1 MAPRLLVIGLDA
13 FERSLAK
20 QLMADGLMPNLAKV
34 AASGTRYRLDQ
45 ADMFT
50 GLPWEHWSSG
60 RSPADGGRWSA
71 ITFDTAHYTARQD
84 ETPFRPF
91 LADVPLRTVV
101 LDLPY
106 CDLASAPTVR
116 GLTRWGSHDPGAPV
130 ASRPA
135 GLHREIA
142 ARFGAYPAAEW
153 IYGFSWPSVT
163 RTRAASAALVKGVH
177 TRAAVAK
184 WLLAERLPDWD
195 LGIVVVSEGH
205 SAIEPMWHGVDP
217 RHPLHGIPSAKDAG
231 DGLRAVYGAIDELIG
246 TMQAAF
252 PDATLAVF
260 TMHGM
265 GANDGDVASMVLLP
279 ELLYRHAFGTP
290 HMLPGTWPAHLPDGT
305 PLLSEDESWES
316 AMARLVPLT
325 EPPRRSGLG
334 GLLDRLQRKADPVPD
349 VHAMSWMPST
359 RYSEFWPRMRAFALP
374 SFNDGRVRLNV
385 RGRESR
391 GMVAADQYRATLDEI
406 AQLLEECREPIGGQK
421 VVAEM
426 KRHSSDPM
434 TVGPSLPD
442 LTIFWRGT
450 PLGLVHPSL
459 GPIGPVPW
467 RRTGAHTGECGFL
480 YMSGDGLPACDA
492 GDASAFD
499 VVPTLIALAGAQP
512 VTGVS
517 GRSLLPSTL

>member
-13 FERSLAK
+13 FELSLAK

-34 AASGTRYRLDQ
+34 AARGTRYRLDQ
-45 ADMFT
+45 ADKFT

-60 RSPADGGRWSA
+60 RAPADGGRWSS
-71 ITFDTAHYTARQD
+71 ITFDTARYTARQD

-91 LADVPLRTVV
+91 LAELPLRTVV
-101 LDLPY
+101 FDLPY
-106 CDLASAPTVR
+106 CDLASAPSVR
-116 GLTRWGSHDPGAPV
+116 GLTTWGSHDPGVPV

-135 GLHREIA
+135 GLHDEIA
-142 ARFGAYPAAEW
+142 ARFGAYPAADW
-153 IYGFSWPSVT
+153 IYGFTWPSAT
-163 RTRAASAALVKGVH
+163 RTRAASAALVSGVH
-177 TRAAVAK
+177 ARAAVAR

-195 LGIVVVSEGH
+195 LAIVVVSEGH
-205 SAIEPMWHGVDP
+205 SAIEPQWHGIDP
-217 RHPLHGIPSAKDAG
+217 QHPLHGVPSAQEAG
-231 DGLRAVYGAIDELIG
+231 DGLRAVYRAIDELIG

-279 ELLYRHAFGTP
+279 ELLYRHAFGASY
-290 HMLPGTWPAHLPDGT
+290 MLPVSWPSCLPDGT
-305 PLLSEDESWES
+305 PLLSEDENWETALAS
-316 AMARLVPLT
+316 VVP
-325 EPPRRSGLG
+325 PPVATRSGLG
-334 GLLDRLQRKADPVPD
+334 IAFDRLRGRSDPRPD
-349 VHAMSWMPST
+349 AHAMSWMPST
-359 RYSEFWPRMRAFALP
+359 RYSAFWPHMRAFALP
-374 SFNDGRVRLNV
+374 SFGDGRVRINL
-385 RGRESR
+385 RGRESH
-391 GMVAADQYRATLDEI
+391 GMVPAAQYGETLDEV
-406 AQLLEECREPIGGQK
+406 AHLLEECREPIGGQQ
-421 VVAEM
+421 VVTNI
-426 KRHSSDPM
+426 KRHAADPM
-434 TVGPSLPD
+434 QVGASQAD
-442 LTIFWRGT
+442 LTVFWRGS
-450 PLGLVHPSL
+450 PLGLVHPML
-459 GPIGPVPW
+459 GAIGPVPW